1 MNLSKLNKEQKQY
14 MVLGAIVAAALI
26 VLAVFGIRFS
36 LSSISKARLELV
48 ELTGKIDQAEKSVA
62 RSEQSNPD
70 FLSSIEK
77 LRECLNDIP
86 PERNYYSWATEI
98 IYRESRLVGF
108 EIDAVDETVVPS
120 PPEQKTEKSGV
131 EMESYALRITAHGGY
146 ENIKQFLNRFAVNH
160 PLVRVTG
167 IEISRSADPETHDV
181 QLFIEWPYNLGYIT
195 ESWESARTF
204 TKKTAPEPAVGK
216 KMPTPPPPRTEGS
229 DGEAARQPAKRAA
242 PGDGPMNACSSGGV
256 QSAASAGCA

>member
-1 MNLSKLNKEQKQY
+1 MNLSWLTKDQKQY
-14 MVLGAIVAAALI
+14 MVLGAIVAVALI

-36 LSSISKARLELV
+36 LSSISKARLELI
-48 ELTGKIDQAEKSVA
+48 ELTGKIDQAEKSVE

-77 LRECLNDIP
+77 LQDCLNEIP

-108 EIDAVDETVVPS
+108 EIDAVDEIVVPA
-120 PPEQKTEKSGV
+120 PPEEKREKSGV

-146 ENIKQFLNRFAVNH
+146 ENIKQFLNRFAVNY

-167 IEISRSADPETHDV
+167 IEISKSADPETHDI

-195 ESWESARTF
+195 GSWESARTF
-204 TKKTAPEPAVGK
+204 TKKTAPGQVTAEGK
-216 KMPTPPPPRTEGS
+216 KMPTPPPPRTEAD
-229 DGEAARQPAKRAA
+229 DGEAAL
-242 PGDGPMNACSSGGV
+242 
-256 QSAASAGCA
+256 